1 MQLDYEQ
8 ERFTKT
14 RACGIECD
22 FSDLRIDRK
31 TVPEGSCQYEVA
43 DMDENQADLARVGIV
58 IREAVSISS
67 WIFTIVYK
75 TQCI

>member
-8 ERFTKT
+8 ERVTKA

-22 FSDLRIDRK
+22 FSDLRINRK

-43 DMDENQADLARVGIV
+43 DTDENQGDSARVGIV
-58 IREAVSISS
+58 IREVVSISS

-75 TQCI
+75 T